1 MTTPDFSLDRVA
13 ELPTFAGIYAIVNT
27 INGHRYVGQAANIR
41 QRIATHIRDLDAG
54 RERTNAEMLL
64 QKAWLKFGREAFT
77 IRILEEVPSNLS
89 ETHYQV
95 RPDNLNLAEH
105 YHINEKS
112 EYNKDKRIVRDEFV
126 HLIQSKAW
134 REPIDDETRA
144 KLLKVLRWPYL
155 VGKRKTWEPSA
166 VVLAFSHEDAKAEA
180 TRRSGLI
187 SALGR
192 NLSTKR
198 LSSNGIRR
206 SLGSGAVD
214 LREDSSLDWPEA

>member
-1 MTTPDFSLDRVA
+1 MA
-13 ELPTFAGIYAIVNT
+13 
-27 INGHRYVGQAANIR
+27 
-41 QRIATHIRDLDAG
+41 IATLVKLRTFVSASLPISVILTLAG
-54 RERTNAEMLL
+54 NAQMPRCFL

-155 VGKRKTWEPSA
+155 VGKRKTWNLRLS
-166 VVLAFSHEDAKAEA
+166 FSHSAMRMQRQKPQDEA
-180 TRRSGLI
+180 G
-187 SALGR
+187 
-192 NLSTKR
+192 
-198 LSSNGIRR
+198 
-206 SLGSGAVD
+206 
-214 LREDSSLDWPEA
+214 